1 MYFTEILSKY
11 IWIWLL
17 SQCGVFYA
25 LSISFGWNS
34 WWDSIMLVTLYSLHS
49 FHWDESVERKV
60 WFPSVVYCMLS
71 LCRQDEDQ
79 NCANFAKYPCSCSAR
94 LLTTKTL
101 LWARKKRRKRGKDVE
116 CEEEDRYPSHI
127 SSQMRW
133 WQYGTD
139 LPYHDLYTK
148 QNWGSD

>member
-17 SQCGVFYA
+17 SQCGFFMLFLFLLVETLMRFYYA
-25 LSISFGWNS
+25 S
-34 WWDSIMLVTLYSLHS
+34 YSLHS

-101 LWARKKRRKRGKDVE
+101 LWAPKKRRKRGKDVE

>member
-17 SQCGVFYA
+17 SQCGVFMLFLFLLVETLMRFYYA
-25 LSISFGWNS
+25 S
-34 WWDSIMLVTLYSLHS
+34 YSLHS